1 VPSCSIPIL
10 RPIVPFTPQTALYQ
24 EKQRPIAREVTHLRA
39 ESDISDAKAKLE
51 VLRKGCCHPQVWDKD
66 LARRKGQGMARPF
79 DEIMILKVE
88 HSRLACEEKQREL
101 VFHLNSLAGVA
112 MLQAQLQITEGAVY
126 RMEDRAMDV
135 DVDGG
140 AFLGGVSSPFLRT
153 GNTAADLSAADYLRR
168 AMRAFGSAYSCLE
181 RNRQTCPLL
190 GLVRLS
196 GTPEGVF
203 RVTRLAEGE
212 EFAEKDRNLVNT
224 ELRADCLCLSWSCRL
239 PLEGEGGSDTGEE
252 EVCFSAVSL
261 PSVGAPVPSSDPSAH
276 GQSLSSPVPSPSSL
290 QAERIFS
297 VCGYRAPVSA
307 RMAFGA
313 GRRLQK
319 LRMRSRASVLIAE
332 MRSRLVSS
340 GGRVQEAV
348 LLFPCETSLSAATG
362 IADAFTRVALFD
374 LALPCLPTLSSS
386 DRRLA
391 GAGAESDFRPP
402 SNGPGPGPDDSCGP
416 FPLDPHCPLSTQ
428 SVQDF
433 PLTIRAR
440 SWRLDVRSVHGWC
453 LEIKIEAVS
462 SCSKRGQG
470 EGEGEG
476 DPDGEGRG
484 SVVTGQWRRTATLL
498 THPQARP
505 STPLS
510 ITAGPRTC
518 STVSMSLC
526 MEVEV
531 FEAAFDVDLF
541 QVKIGIPPCH
551 CRLLLLHVP
560 PLIALPTTNC
570 CLFSRSFTYALISPW

>member
-10 RPIVPFTPQTALYQ
+10 LPILPFTPQTALYQ

-126 RMEDRAMDV
+126 RMEDRVMDV

-153 GNTAADLSAADYLRR
+153 ENTAADLSAADYLRR

-203 RVTRLAEGE
+203 KVTRLAEGE
-212 EFAEKDRNLVNT
+212 EFAEKDKNLVNT

-239 PLEGEGGSDTGEE
+239 PREGEGGSDAGEE
-252 EVCFSAVSL
+252 EVCFPVLSL
-261 PSVGAPVPSSDPSAH
+261 PSVGAPVPSLGPSAH
-276 GQSLSSPVPSPSSL
+276 GQSFSSPAPSPSSL
-290 QAERIFS
+290 QAERVFS
-297 VCGYRAPVSA
+297 VCGFRTPVSA

-340 GGRVQEAV
+340 GGRAQQAV

-374 LALPCLPTLSSS
+374 LALPCLSALSSS
-386 DRRLA
+386 DCRL
-391 GAGAESDFRPP
+391 AGAESDPRPP

-453 LEIKIEAVS
+453 LEINIKAVS

-484 SVVTGQWRRTATLL
+484 SVVIGQWRRTATLL

-505 STPLS
+505 SPSPST
-510 ITAGPRTC
+510 TACPRTC

-541 QVKIGIPPCH
+541 QVKTGIPPRHYC
-551 CRLLLLHVP
+551 LLL
-560 PLIALPTTNC
+560 PL
-570 CLFSRSFTYALISPW
+570 FR